1 MIISI
6 DRRRQKAN
14 GAVLI
19 NFGGQR
25 EGTSGL
31 PPVRGLCRTA
41 APLAVTLLQK
51 LDQYFGHF
59 FGLLLL
65 HPVPRAVH

>member
-6 DRRRQKAN
+6 DCRRQKAN

-51 LDQYFGHF
+51 LDQ
-59 FGLLLL
+59 
-65 HPVPRAVH
+65 